1 MKAAELI
8 VRCLEA
14 EGVRHIFGV
23 PGEENIEFLKSIAKS
38 GIQFVTARDER
49 GASFMAAGWGRLTGR
64 PGVCLST
71 LGPGAMNLLT
81 GVADAYLDFA
91 PMIAITAQKS
101 LSETFRE
108 AHQYIDIMSIYK
120 PVTKWGASIGGKN
133 IPDIIKKAFRVAQAE
148 KPGPVHLELPEDVAC
163 MDAPGEP
170 LPPYQPVHPEPAKS
184 DITAALELIKS
195 ASNPLVVAGNGVLR
209 AGASAALL
217 KFIRKFNLP
226 AAVTFMALGAVP
238 ADDPLYISTVGLQ
251 QRDFITCGL
260 EKADLIITIGFD
272 PVEFNPASWSKKADE
287 KMLAKS
293 VVHISATPAEADFPF
308 KSLELIG
315 NVKKT
320 LSILTRA
327 GDFSRPAP
335 AYFMKIRELA
345 HNGLDIGMY
354 GNKDGGKDGQF
365 PPKPSRIVREMREAL
380 DKKDILISDVGAH
393 KIWIARFYEAF
404 SPNTVLISNGLA
416 SMGFA
421 IPTAISAKLLCP
433 ERKVLAAVGDG
444 GFMMSLS
451 ELETARRLGV
461 FFPVLIFNDGAY
473 GLIGWKERMR
483 FGEEFSVQF
492 GNPDFMALAGAFGA
506 KGYRVEKPQDL
517 GMVLREA
524 LAANTISIIDC
535 PVDYSGNMELTKK
548 LGSITCPM

>member
-1 MKAAELI
+1 MNASALI
-8 VRCLEA
+8 TRCLEA
-14 EGVRHIFGV
+14 EGVRYIFGV
-23 PGEENIEFLKSIAKS
+23 PGEENIEFLKSIRDS

-49 GASFMAAGWGRLTGR
+49 GAAFMAAGWGRLTGR

-163 MDAPGEP
+163 MNAPGEP
-170 LPPYQPVHPEPAKS
+170 LAPYQPVHPEPARQ
-184 DITAALELIKS
+184 DITAALELIKN
-195 ASNPLVVAGNGVLR
+195 ASNPVVVAGNGVLR
-209 AGASAALL
+209 AGASASLL
-217 KFIRKFNLP
+217 RFIRRFNLP
-226 AAVTFMALGAVP
+226 TAVTFMALGAVP
-238 ADDPLYISTVGLQ
+238 SDDPLFISTVGLQ

-260 EKADLIITIGFD
+260 EKADLIIAIGFD
-272 PVEFNPASWSKKADE
+272 PVEFNPSSWSKKTEE
-287 KMLAKS
+287 KRKS

-315 NVKKT
+315 DIKKT
-320 LSILTRA
+320 LSILSRA
-327 GDFSRPAP
+327 GDFNRQEP

-345 HNGLDIGMY
+345 HNGLNIGP
-354 GNKDGGKDGQF
+354 NSHF
-365 PPKPSRIVREMREAL
+365 PPRPTGIIKTIREAL
-380 DKKDILISDVGAH
+380 GKKDILISDVGAH
-393 KIWIARFYEAF
+393 KMWIARFYEAL

-421 IPTAISAKLLCP
+421 IPTAVAAKLVCP
-433 ERKVLAAVGDG
+433 ERNVLAAVGDG

-451 ELETARRLGV
+451 ELETARRMGV
-461 FFPVLIFNDGAY
+461 SFPVLIFNDGAY
-473 GLIGWKERMR
+473 GLIGWKERVR
-483 FGEEFSVQF
+483 FGEEFSVKF
-492 GNPDFMALAGAFGA
+492 GNPDFIKLAEAFGA
-506 KGYRVEKPQDL
+506 KGYRVEKPADL
-517 GMVLREA
+517 GTILKEA
-524 LAANTISIIDC
+524 LALKTISIIDC

-548 LGSITCPM
+548 LGSITCPT